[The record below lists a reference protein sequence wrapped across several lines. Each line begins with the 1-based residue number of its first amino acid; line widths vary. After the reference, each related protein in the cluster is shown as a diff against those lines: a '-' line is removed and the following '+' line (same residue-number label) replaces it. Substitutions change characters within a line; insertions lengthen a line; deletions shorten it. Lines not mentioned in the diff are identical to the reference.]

1 MILSNHKGFILYQYY
16 KPFHISPFMMV
27 LFQIMLLAIKYL
39 SLSGKGVKEL
49 SFLLTFN
56 ITLM

>member
-1 MILSNHKGFILYQYY
+1 MILSVHKSFILYQNY
-16 KPFHISPFMMV
+16 KSFHNFPFMMV
-27 LFQIMLLAIKYL
+27 LFQTKLLAIKYL
-39 SLSGKGVKEL
+39 SLLGKGVKEL